1 MLYSVFRQMVRFPK
15 YFPACFSGI
24 APHKLGSRKVSASGL
39 AGLALTLS
47 LVVGGC
53 ATAPDTVV
61 IEPSPAPATQEPS
74 KQTPPPVEEP
84 SKKPAVMQPDGQ
96 ASPDKPSAAD
106 DEMVTVSV
114 YTIDDQC
121 NDFVEQS
128 VRVPSGK
135 AINEAVGQAMS
146 AVDYNAFKLA
156 GYQVSINGKTAVVD
170 MQLAPSSQRQF
181 VSLSSCEQRSLFG
194 SVEET
199 LLNNADWN
207 VNAVKFTNQ
216 GKELML

>member
-1 MLYSVFRQMVRFPK
+1 MST
-15 YFPACFSGI
+15 
-24 APHKLGSRKVSASGL
+24 SGL

-47 LVVGGC
+47 LVVGSC

-61 IEPSPAPATQEPS
+61 VEPTPSPATQEPS
-74 KQTPPPVEEP
+74 KQTPPPVVEEP
-84 SKKPAVMQPDGQ
+84 PKKPAVTQPNGQ
-96 ASPDKPSAAD
+96 AAPDKPSAAS

-128 VRVPSGK
+128 VQVPSDK
-135 AINEAVGQAMS
+135 AITEAVGQAMS